1 MTDLRLAP
9 YAAATLRLALGVMF
23 LAHSVG
29 LKLLTFGL
37 PGTAHFFV
45 SVGLPAWLGYLT
57 FAAEAA
63 GGVLLVLGVQS
74 RWVALSLVL
83 PLVGAIVWVH
93 AGNGWVFT
101 APNGGWEYPAYL
113 VILCVV
119 QAMLGDGVFALG
131 ATRSHDRLDSVAARS
146 TLRR

>member
-9 YAAATLRLALGVMF
+9 YAAATLRLSLGVMF
-23 LAHSVG
+23 LAHSVV
-29 LKLLTFGL
+29 LK
-37 PGTAHFFV
+37 

-101 APNGGWEYPAYL
+101 APNGGWEYPGYL

>member
-1 MTDLRLAP
+1 M
-9 YAAATLRLALGVMF
+9 
-23 LAHSVG
+23 
-29 LKLLTFGL
+29 
-37 PGTAHFFV
+37 
-45 SVGLPAWLGYLT
+45 
-57 FAAEAA
+57 
-63 GGVLLVLGVQS
+63 LGVQS

-113 VILCVV
+113 VVLCVV

-131 ATRSHDRLDSVAARS
+131 ARRPHDRLDSAAA
-146 TLRR
+146 